1 MLFYHPPP
9 HKGEESEGEEMIT
22 PGILQFFIWI
32 VIGVLLLA
40 LYICCAHIMDQQ
52 KEINYYCHRLD
63 SLLEWAEAGGRDV
76 PHGE

>member
-9 HKGEESEGEEMIT
+9 HQGEESEGEEMIT
-22 PGILQFFIWI
+22 PGILWI

-52 KEINYYCHRLD
+52 RTIQYMEHRLD
-63 SLLEWAEAGGRDV
+63 SLLEWAEAVGRDV
-76 PHGE
+76 SDGQ

>member
-1 MLFYHPPP
+1 VLFYHPPP

-22 PGILQFFIWI
+22 PGILWI

-63 SLLEWAEAGGRDV
+63 SLLEWAESIGRDV
-76 PHGE
+76 SDGQ